1 MLKRFRRKSST
12 VKIFCSD
19 THLNFFDILQVCY
32 NKIVDIYIMMNNDAN
47 DDNRTDENITER
59 IHKYSAMI
67 RNNRVYRIPLRYF
80 CDIVKVNFSVK
91 FNMNLSCVLETN
103 MA

>member
-1 MLKRFRRKSST
+1 M
-12 VKIFCSD
+12 
-19 THLNFFDILQVCY
+19 
-32 NKIVDIYIMMNNDAN
+32 YIMMNNHAN